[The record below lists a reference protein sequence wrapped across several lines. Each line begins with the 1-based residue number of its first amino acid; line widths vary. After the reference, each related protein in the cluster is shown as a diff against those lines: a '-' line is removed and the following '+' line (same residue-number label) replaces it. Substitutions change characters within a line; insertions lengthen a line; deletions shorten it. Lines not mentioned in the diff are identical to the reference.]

1 MASWLRSCICS
12 LPKLLT
18 LVQTFSTDACNDQ
31 GCLHTTSRC
40 LHMFDVFYLIWQD
53 EQETKRK
60 LASTDAKEIQR
71 FYEHYCR
78 KNLEEGL
85 NMRKP

>member
-1 MASWLRSCICS
+1 
-12 LPKLLT
+12 
-18 LVQTFSTDACNDQ
+18 
-31 GCLHTTSRC
+31 
-40 LHMFDVFYLIWQD
+40 MFNVFYLLSQHKKTFFIWQD
-53 EQETKRK
+53 EQETKRR

-71 FYEHYCR
+71 FYEQYCR

>member
-1 MASWLRSCICS
+1 
-12 LPKLLT
+12 
-18 LVQTFSTDACNDQ
+18 
-31 GCLHTTSRC
+31 
-40 LHMFDVFYLIWQD
+40 MFDVFYLIWQD